1 MGYYISD
8 REFTDYV
15 HENLAIPLIY
25 NHLSQFP
32 QDLNTKLSV
41 NVDMSNAVD
50 QFMIDDI
57 HKKIVTVQERFRE
70 YKYHYYDDFTIRY
83 EREFNIHEER
93 RQSQFFKLDV
103 DFFVYGIINSSK
115 YDKESEQTLLNML

>member
-15 HENLAIPLIY
+15 HDNLAIPLIY
-25 NHLSQFP
+25 NHLSWFP

-70 YKYHYYDDFTIRY
+70 YKYHYYDDFTY
-83 EREFNIHEER
+83 FH
-93 RQSQFFKLDV
+93 
-103 DFFVYGIINSSK
+103 
-115 YDKESEQTLLNML
+115 TLLDTFCASSFFMGKRRFLW